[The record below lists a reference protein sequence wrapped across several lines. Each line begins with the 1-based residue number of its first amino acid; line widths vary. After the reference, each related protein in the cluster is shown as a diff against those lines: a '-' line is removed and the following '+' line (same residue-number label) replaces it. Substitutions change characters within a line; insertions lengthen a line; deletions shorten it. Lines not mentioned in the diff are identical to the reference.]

1 MILVLRRSLNNSPPL
16 TCDMLAAKPSY
27 CSVLLPAWILAC
39 PAVCSAYRTNPRIA
53 SGQSRE
59 DVTAQD
65 LSRTGCL
72 RGGCWSGRSGRLM
85 SQLPLSPTIAQSTA
99 GSRSTSGYRAL
110 LLVLLGLFAGKG
122 HTKDLYPGRYI
133 YIYVYTPRRYVLEE
147 KGTYQALSCC
157 SPEFDG
163 LRDSAAQSTWDI
175 HSLGQPLSCLHCDG
189 FQMCAGT
196 QTLCN
201 RQRKQGISRYDSQNQ
216 TENRKLQ
223 LLEVPRTGRG

>member
-1 MILVLRRSLNNSPPL
+1 
-16 TCDMLAAKPSY
+16 MLAAKPSY

-39 PAVCSAYRTNPRIA
+39 PAVCSAYRTKPRIA

-110 LLVLLGLFAGKG
+110 LLVLLGLSAGKG
-122 HTKDLYPGRYI
+122 HTKDPYPGRYI
-133 YIYVYTPRRYVLEE
+133 YI
-147 KGTYQALSCC
+147 
-157 SPEFDG
+157 
-163 LRDSAAQSTWDI
+163 
-175 HSLGQPLSCLHCDG
+175 CLHPKEVCPWRERDIP
-189 FQMCAGT
+189 GT
-196 QTLCN
+196 QLLQPRVWWAETLQPNPHGIFTAWDSPPPAHAVMGSRCV
-201 RQRKQGISRYDSQNQ
+201 RALKLCAVGRESKVSQGMIHKTKQK
-216 TENRKLQ
+216 TENCSCWRCQGQGEVKPTSDNKL
-223 LLEVPRTGRG
+223 PFSG

>member
-133 YIYVYTPRRYVLEE
+133 YICLHPKEVCPWRERDIPGTQLLQPRVWRAKRL
-147 KGTYQALSCC
+147 C
-157 SPEFDG
+157 SPIRMGYSQPGTALVLLTLWWVPDVC
-163 LRDSAAQSTWDI
+163 R
-175 HSLGQPLSCLHCDG
+175 HSNSVQ
-189 FQMCAGT
+189 
-196 QTLCN
+196 
-201 RQRKQGISRYDSQNQ
+201 
-216 TENRKLQ
+216 
-223 LLEVPRTGRG
+223 